1 MRFKDKLCGIN
12 DGGEFEKSHYGI
24 TTTELQVNFHDLILT
39 VIDGKNINKPIKVSP
54 IFYVIRN

>member
-39 VIDGKNINKPIKVSP
+39 VTDGKNIYKPI
-54 IFYVIRN
+54 